1 MSYPEHVGILEIGL
15 RVSLLSVDEVR
26 EFCGILD
33 EEDWGVV
40 EDPVPVALLGLELDG
55 ETTRVTSGIGRA
67 GLSSYGRET
76 YGCTNLF
83 AL

>member
-1 MSYPEHVGILEIGL
+1 MGL
-15 RVSLLSVDEVR
+15 RVSLLSVNEVR
-26 EFCGILD
+26 EFCGIPD
-33 EEDWGVV
+33 EEDWSVV

-67 GLSSYGRET
+67 GLSSYGGET